1 MVFIDESG
9 DDGNTE
15 KSSGQFFVVSILFG
29 SLTHAKMENINL
41 RKILNYKKSELKWNK
56 LSKEQKSVFRSYSK
70 KVIYKWDYIYVDKNR
85 DKKVQKYYDLILELF
100 LRHKIS
106 IQKKTVLYKGEHL
119 IKMFS
124 KVAKELSK
132 RGVKISHRE
141 IRSEEVV
148 GIEIADLWAGFIHS
162 ELRK

>member
-29 SLTHAKMENINL
+29 GLTHAKTENLNL

-56 LSKEQKSVFRSYSK
+56 LNKEQKNVFRSYSK
-70 KVIYKWDYIYVDKNR
+70 KVIYKWDYIYLDKNK

-100 LRHKIS
+100 LRHKIV

-124 KVAKELSK
+124 KVARELSK

-141 IRSEEVV
+141 IRSEEAA